1 MPGLI
6 NRANARRPQSRG
18 WAVGKRLAT
27 IGLAALLCAAGPG
40 FPPLQPKPALAQ
52 SRPLSLIRDAE
63 IEATIRHYADPLFRA
78 AGLDPNGI
86 RVLLVNDDSINAFV
100 AGGMRLF
107 INTGLL
113 IQSDSP
119 NQVKGVI
126 AHETG
131 HIAGA
136 HLSRLQDELKNATI
150 EQIIGM
156 VLGAGAA
163 VASGNGGAVVAGA
176 TLGTEIA
183 KRNLLKYSR
192 TQESAADQAGMGFLD
207 ATHQSSRGMLEF
219 FQKLEGQ
226 EFLLG
231 QNQDPYLLTHP
242 LTTDRIDSVQ
252 QHVDNSPY
260 SDAKDPHEDMAMQE
274 RMVAKLKGYIWP
286 LTRVEQTYPASDKSV
301 GARYARAIA
310 YYRVSRAPEALQ
322 LMDSLLAEAP
332 DDPFFLEQKAQ
343 ILFENGKLAEALP
356 LYTAAYNQRPN
367 EPLLGLELAQ
377 AEIELEQPE
386 LTKLAIK
393 HLEGVTTIE
402 PRNARAW
409 YFLSVAYGRDGN
421 LPMSALAQAEQAMA
435 QGNSQEAWAQ
445 AKRALEGMPAGSP
458 GWLKANDII
467 TEAQQIKENN

>member
-6 NRANARRPQSRG
+6 NRADARRF
-18 WAVGKRLAT
+18 LAP
-27 IGLAALLCAAGPG
+27 ILAISLVLSLLAPVPAA
-40 FPPLQPKPALAQ
+40 QAQ
-52 SRPLSLIRDAE
+52 SRRLSLIRDAE
-63 IEATIRHYADPLFRA
+63 IEATVRSYADPLFKA
-78 AGLDPNGI
+78 AGLDPSGI
-86 RVLLVNDDSINAFV
+86 RVLLVNEDSINAFV

-113 IQSDSP
+113 MRADTP

-136 HLSRLQDELKNATI
+136 HLSRIQDELKNATI

-156 VLGAGAA
+156 VLGGAAA
-163 VASGNGGAVVAGA
+163 VASGNGGAMVAGA
-176 TLGTEIA
+176 TLGNEIA

-192 TQESAADQAGMGFLD
+192 TQEAAADQAGMGFLD
-207 ATHQSSRGMLEF
+207 ATKQSSRGMLQF
-219 FQKLEGQ
+219 FEKLEGQ

-252 QHVDNSPY
+252 QHVDQSSY
-260 SDAKDPHEDMAMQE
+260 SDAKDPPEDMARHE

-286 LTRVEQTYPASDKSV
+286 LSRVEQEFPESDKSI

-310 YYRVSRAPEALQ
+310 LFRVSRMPEALQ
-322 LMDSLLAEAP
+322 LMDSLLQDVP
-332 DDPFFLEQKAQ
+332 NDPFFQEQKAQ

-356 LYTAAYNQRPN
+356 LYAAAFNQLPT

-377 AEIELEQPE
+377 VEIELEQPE
-386 LTKLAIK
+386 YTKSAIH
-393 HLEGVTTIE
+393 HLEAVTTIE

-435 QGNSQEAWAQ
+435 QGNSEEAWAQ
-445 AKRALEGMPAGSP
+445 AKRALEGMEAGSP

-467 TEAQQIKENN
+467 SEAQLIKENK

>member
-1 MPGLI
+1 MTGLI
-6 NRANARRPQSRG
+6 NRALARRFL
-18 WAVGKRLAT
+18 AVFQAIAMSL
-27 IGLAALLCAAGPG
+27 GLLVPAPA
-40 FPPLQPKPALAQ
+40 ALAQ
-52 SRPLSLIRDAE
+52 SRPVSLIRDAE
-63 IEATIRHYADPLFRA
+63 IEATIRSYADPLFRA
-78 AGLDPNGI
+78 AGLDPSGI
-86 RVLLVNDDSINAFV
+86 RVHLVNEDTINAFV

-113 IQSDSP
+113 MRADTP

-136 HLSRLQDELKNATI
+136 HLSRIQDELKNATI

-163 VASGNGGAVVAGA
+163 VASGQGGAVVAGA

-192 TQESAADQAGMGFLD
+192 TQESAADQAGMSYLD
-207 ATHQSSRGMLEF
+207 ATNQSSRGLLEF
-219 FQKLEGQ
+219 FEKLDGQ

-231 QNQDPYLLTHP
+231 QNQDPYLRTHP

-252 QHVDNSPY
+252 QHVELSPL
-260 SDAKDPHEDMAMQE
+260 SDAKDPPEDMARHE
-274 RMVAKLKGYIWP
+274 RMVAKLKGYLWP
-286 LTRVEQTYPASDKSV
+286 LSRIDQEYPKGDQSI

-310 YYRVSRAPEALQ
+310 LFRVSRMPEALQ
-322 LMDSLLAEAP
+322 LMDSLLADMP
-332 DDPFFLEQKAQ
+332 NDPFFMEQKAQ

-356 LYTAAYNQRPN
+356 LYEAAFNQLPT

-377 AEIELEQPE
+377 VEIELDHPE
-386 LTKLAIK
+386 LTKQAIR
-393 HLEGVTTIE
+393 HLEAVTTIE

-435 QGNSQEAWAQ
+435 QGNSDEAWAQ
-445 AKRALEGMPAGSP
+445 AKRALEGLEAGSP

-467 TEAQQIKENN
+467 AEAQQIRENE